1 MSTTHQGIGMTS
13 QRTRNRLVERLRE
26 SGIAD
31 PRVLEVIRE
40 TPRHVFM
47 DEAMASRA
55 YEDTA
60 LPIGHGQTISQPFIV
75 ARMTEVLL
83 QATSGTLPSK
93 ILEIGTGSGYQTA
106 VLARLLDQVYSVE
119 RISQLLNQARQRL
132 HSLNL
137 YNVQYKMG
145 DGYQGWDIHAPFDAI
160 IVTAAPEMVPKALL
174 QQLGV
179 GGRMVIPVGK
189 PLQQRLLLIT
199 RTEDG
204 YCEESLDWVSFVP
217 MIKGQAS

>member
-1 MSTTHQGIGMTS
+1 MKHVQQGIGMTS
-13 QRTRNRLVERLRE
+13 QRTRNRLVDRLRE
-26 SGIAD
+26 GGISD
-31 PRVLEVIRE
+31 DRVLDVLRQ

-83 QATSGTLPSK
+83 QQPSMPSK
-93 ILEIGTGSGYQTA
+93 VLEIGTGSGYQTA
-106 VLARLLDQVYSVE
+106 VLAQLVDQVYSVE
-119 RISQLLNQARQRL
+119 RISHLLSQARQRL
-132 HSLNL
+132 HTLQL
-137 YNVQYKMG
+137 YNVQYRMG
-145 DGYQGWDIHAPFDAI
+145 DGYQGWDKHAPFDAI
-160 IVTAAPEMVPKALL
+160 MVTAAPEVVPKELL
-174 QQLGV
+174 QQLAL

-199 RTEDG
+199 RDEQGCTEQA
-204 YCEESLDWVSFVP
+204 LDWVSFVP
-217 MIKGQAS
+217 LVKGQTV

>member
-1 MSTTHQGIGMTS
+1 MSQGNQGIGMTS

-26 SGIAD
+26 GGVSD
-31 PRVLEVIRE
+31 LRVLEVLRQV
-40 TPRHVFM
+40 PRHMFM

-83 QATSGTLPSK
+83 HGPGMPSK
-93 ILEIGTGSGYQTA
+93 VLEIGTGSGYQTA
-106 VLARLLDQVYSVE
+106 VLAHLVDQVYSVE

-132 HSLNL
+132 HALHLHNVNL
-137 YNVQYKMG
+137 RLG
-145 DGYQGWDIHAPFDAI
+145 DGYQGWEKHAPFDAI
-160 IVTAAPEMVPKALL
+160 IVTAAPEVIPRELL
-174 QQLGV
+174 QQLAV

-189 PLQQRLLLIT
+189 PLQQRLLLLT
-199 RTEDG
+199 RDSDG
-204 YCEESLDWVSFVP
+204 IKEEVLDWVSFVP
-217 MIKGQAS
+217 LVKGLGS

>member
-1 MSTTHQGIGMTS
+1 MNQHNQGIGMTS

-26 SGIAD
+26 GGITD
-31 PRVLEVIRE
+31 SHVLDVLRQI
-40 TPRHVFM
+40 PRHLFM

-83 QATSGTLPSK
+83 QAPAIPSK
-93 ILEIGTGSGYQTA
+93 VLEIGTGSGYQTA
-106 VLARLLDQVYSVE
+106 VLAQLVDQVYSVE
-119 RISQLLNQARQRL
+119 RISHLLNQARQRL
-132 HSLNL
+132 HSLQLHNI
-137 YNVQYKMG
+137 QYRLG
-145 DGYQGWDIHAPFDAI
+145 DGYQGWDKYAPFDAI
-160 IVTAAPEMVPKALL
+160 IVTAAPEVVPKELL
-174 QQLGV
+174 QQLAV

-199 RTEDG
+199 REEDG
-204 YCEESLDWVSFVP
+204 AHEQMLDWVSFVP
-217 MIKGQAS
+217 LVKGQAS